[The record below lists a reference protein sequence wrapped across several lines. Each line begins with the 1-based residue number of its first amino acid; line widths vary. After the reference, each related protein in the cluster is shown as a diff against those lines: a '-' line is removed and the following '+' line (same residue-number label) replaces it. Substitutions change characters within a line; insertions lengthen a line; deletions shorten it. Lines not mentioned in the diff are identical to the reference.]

1 MQRPEGANL
10 HNRPLQFKRGTAKA
24 FRNADPVL
32 LSGQPGFETDTYKM
46 KVGNGRLRWTELPYI
61 GDHSKPKD
69 GKSAYE
75 VWLDEGY
82 EGSVDDFLQF
92 ITGPAGKSAY
102 EIWLSFGN
110 EGTLQDFLDSL
121 IGEKGD
127 SAYQCWLDDGNV
139 GTLTDFL
146 NSLIGKS
153 AYQIWLDLG
162 HTGTE
167 EDFIASLKGEKGDKG
182 ERGYSAFEIWQQVYG
197 TPESTFDDY
206 FEFLCA
212 IAWGNIADEV

>member
-1 MQRPEGANL
+1 MAIPEGAAHVKNK
-10 HNRPLQFKRGTAKA
+10 PLQFKRGTAKA
-24 FRNADPVL
+24 FLIADPIL
-32 LSGQPGFETDTYKM
+32 LSGQPAFETDTYKM
-46 KVGNGRLRWTELPYI
+46 KVGNGRLRYSELPYI

-146 NSLIGKS
+146 NSLVGKS

-167 EDFIASLKGEKGDKG
+167 EDFIASLKGDRGEKGD
-182 ERGYSAFEIWQQVYG
+182 SAFEVWKKEYG
-197 TPESTFDDY
+197 TPESTYDDY

-212 IAWGNIADEV
+212 IAWGEISEYL